1 MHAADNAH
9 PWGRFRREA
18 WALGLMLG
26 INAVVV
32 VAWYLLMLGG
42 IAASVQ
48 LTPRPLPA
56 WNERV
61 YAQPAKEMIAEAVAL
76 HGRDIFRSIC
86 GVCHG
91 QGGFGMTGLGKDLVH
106 SDFAADA
113 SDSELVAFI
122 ERGRP
127 IDDPL
132 NTSKVAMPPKGGN
145 EAMTTDDLQAVV
157 SFVRAL
163 QDPRRMPTLPPWQ
176 PKPVELTEAD
186 KAAALAAAGGD
197 EELAAFIANGNKLFH
212 STCVACHGKGGVGIP
227 GNGKTLVNNAFIKS
241 LDADGLL
248 AFVQRGRAPGEPLNT
263 TGIQMPPKGGNPA
276 LTEDD
281 ILDIIDYLRTLEN
294 AQTGGA
300 EGH

>member
-1 MHAADNAH
+1 
-9 PWGRFRREA
+9 
-18 WALGLMLG
+18 
-26 INAVVV
+26 
-32 VAWYLLMLGG
+32 
-42 IAASVQ
+42 
-48 LTPRPLPA
+48 
-56 WNERV
+56 
-61 YAQPAKEMIAEAVAL
+61 
-76 HGRDIFRSIC
+76 
-86 GVCHG
+86 
-91 QGGFGMTGLGKDLVH
+91 
-106 SDFAADA
+106 
-113 SDSELVAFI
+113 
-122 ERGRP
+122 
-127 IDDPL
+127 
-132 NTSKVAMPPKGGN
+132 
-145 EAMTTDDLQAVV
+145 
-157 SFVRAL
+157 
-163 QDPRRMPTLPPWQ
+163 MPTLPPWQ